1 MIVVKYCLLFFIL
14 IVSSSANDI
23 EDYDFEV
30 FEAEMAAARARARAR
45 AVTTSTPNPNV
56 SFAEKTILDDVDE
69 TLYDSYY
76 QGKNI

>member
-30 FEAEMAAARARARAR
+30 FEAEMAAARAI
-45 AVTTSTPNPNV
+45 TTSTPSPKV